1 MTGTIGVVTALPG
14 EARKLAGQSCR
25 QKADGFLYCRT
36 VLKDETGLLVVHAGV
51 GAKNA
56 FSAAMWLLE
65 NGVTALGCF
74 GVSGGL
80 NPRLKP
86 GDVVFADMVL
96 GEQHD
101 AVSRVWKN
109 DGGHLDDTFK
119 CIAAKDLSVQ
129 RGPIISVQK
138 PVLDAAGKRALF
150 HRTKA
155 LAVDMETAA
164 VARAANQSGIPF
176 FAIRAVCDPA
186 NVSVPE
192 AIFQCVDQKGH
203 PRLPYILGILFRR
216 PLLISHLFRMKRD
229 FTAALAV
236 GPHVRNCLEEMKVF
250 PAP

>member
-14 EARKLAGQSCR
+14 EARKLAGHPCR

-36 VLKDETGLLVVHAGV
+36 VLKDETGLLVVHAGM

-56 FSAAMWLLE
+56 VSAAMWLLE

-86 GDVVFADMVL
+86 GDVLFADAVL
-96 GEQHD
+96 GEEHD
-101 AVSRVWKN
+101 AVSLVWQR
-109 DGGHLDDTFK
+109 DGGHPDDTFK
-119 CIAAKDLSVQ
+119 PIATKDLPVQ
-129 RGPIISVQK
+129 WGPIISVQE

-164 VARAANQSGIPF
+164 VARAANQSGLPF
-176 FAIRAVCDPA
+176 FAARIICDPA

-192 AIFQCVDQKGH
+192 ALFRCVDEKGN
-203 PRLPYILGILFRR
+203 PRLSYLVKRIIQKPS
-216 PLLISHLFRMKRD
+216 LISHLLRMKRNFD
-229 FTAALAV
+229 AALASAAR
-236 GPHVRNCLEEMKVF
+236 VRYCLAEMHI
-250 PAP
+250 PPTP